1 MSVCLMADRWMGK
14 EIDKLLF
21 VVIFRLGLDD
31 MVDSDDSEDEGDEEI
46 HKEIED
52 GTKNGEVSVPSLEPD
67 LPILPPITE
76 DEMVQPKGDP
86 ISNEEISQGLE
97 VDPKSTEEPSS
108 SNNKTSNGTHTVQ
121 IKQPVQVINQE
132 VIDCFNL
139 EDYTNADE
147 LEQLGPDVLK
157 IILQNKGLKCGGTLQ
172 ERAQRLFSIKGKLLD
187 EIDPNLFAKS
197 NGKRKGKGKAKKI

>member
-1 MSVCLMADRWMGK
+1 MDK
-14 EIDKLLF
+14 EIDNLMS
-21 VVIFRLGLDD
+21 VTIFRLGLDD
-31 MVDSDDSEDEGDEEI
+31 MVDSDNSEDEGDEEI
-46 HKEIED
+46 HKETED
-52 GTKNGEVSVPSLEPD
+52 GTINGEVSVPPLEPD

-76 DEMVQPKGDP
+76 EIVQPKADLS
-86 ISNEEISQGLE
+86 SNEETSQGLE
-97 VDPKSTEEPSS
+97 VDPKSTEEASS
-108 SNNKTSNGTHTVQ
+108 SNNKTSNGTHSEQ
-121 IKQPVQVINQE
+121 MKQPVQVINQE

-139 EDYTNADE
+139 EDYTNVDE

-157 IILQNKGLKCGGTLQ
+157 TILQNKGLKCGGTLQ

>member
-1 MSVCLMADRWMGK
+1 MLAYLMADRWMDK
-14 EIDKLLF
+14 EIDNLMS
-21 VVIFRLGLDD
+21 VTIFRLGLDD
-31 MVDSDDSEDEGDEEI
+31 MVDSDNSEDEGDEEI
-46 HKEIED
+46 HKETED
-52 GTKNGEVSVPSLEPD
+52 GTINGVPPLEPD

-76 DEMVQPKGDP
+76 EIVQPKADLS
-86 ISNEEISQGLE
+86 SNEETSQGLE
-97 VDPKSTEEPSS
+97 VDPKSTEEASS
-108 SNNKTSNGTHTVQ
+108 SNNKTSNGTHSEQ
-121 IKQPVQVINQE
+121 MKQPVQVINQE

-139 EDYTNADE
+139 EDYTNVDE

-157 IILQNKGLKCGGTLQ
+157 TILQNKGLKCGGTLQ